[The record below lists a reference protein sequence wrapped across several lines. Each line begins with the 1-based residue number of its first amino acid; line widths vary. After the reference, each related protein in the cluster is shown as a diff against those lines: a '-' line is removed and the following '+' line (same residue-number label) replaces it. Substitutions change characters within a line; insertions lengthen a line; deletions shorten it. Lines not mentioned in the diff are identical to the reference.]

1 MIIEQANYVEGFR
14 IEDAWRDAM
23 WLCVRK
29 GYDIVVK
36 GGSYKGEI
44 RRQLSKIMITIL
56 NAGIPGE
63 DLLAPILPPNCPAP
77 TDDEHIKNY
86 FYNCLMNSEVGEN
99 QQYTYGSYI
108 VPQLPKIVD
117 ILLKGKG
124 NTNQATITI
133 GDRDS
138 VCLDDPPCM
147 KVINFKIVAG
157 RLNMGVVFRSWD
169 LVAGMPENL
178 GGLQWLKHCVL
189 AHLTS
194 LNVTSLNVVD
204 GEMIAFSDGLHIYE
218 HNFAISNMLCV
229 DKIKVSEEILKEQ
242 ADFRKEI
249 EGVK

>member
-1 MIIEQANYVEGFR
+1 MIIERANYVEG
-14 IEDAWRDAM
+14 IKIDDAWRDAM
-23 WLCVRK
+23 WLCVKK

-44 RRQLSKIMITIL
+44 RRQLSYAMIRIL
-56 NAGIPGE
+56 NAGVPE
-63 DLLAPILPPNCPAP
+63 VDSLAPILPPSCPAP
-77 TDDEHIKNY
+77 TDDEHIKKY
-86 FYNCLMNSEVGEN
+86 FYELLINPEVGKN

-108 VPQLPKIVD
+108 APQLPKIID

-138 VCLDDPPCM
+138 VYLDDPPCM
-147 KVINFKIVAG
+147 KVINFKIVSG
-157 RLNMGVVFRSWD
+157 SLNMSVLFRSWD

-178 GGLQWLKHCVL
+178 GGLQWLKHYAL
-189 AHLTS
+189 AHLSS
-194 LNVTSLNVVD
+194 LNVLD

-218 HNFAISNMLCV
+218 HNFEISDMLCV
-229 DKIKVSEEILKEQ
+229 DKIKVSEDILQEQ

-249 EGVK
+249 EKDIMEAE